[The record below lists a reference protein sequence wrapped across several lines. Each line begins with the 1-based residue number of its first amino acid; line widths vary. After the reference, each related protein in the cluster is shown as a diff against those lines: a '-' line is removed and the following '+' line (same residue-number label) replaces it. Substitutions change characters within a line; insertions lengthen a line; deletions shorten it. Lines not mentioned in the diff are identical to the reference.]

1 MTADTHEKFARIRLL
16 RSANIG
22 PVSYFQLLA
31 RFGSARHA
39 LEALPDLARRGG
51 ARSARI
57 AGEDAVRREIDA
69 VKKAGAKYLF
79 HDDAGYPELLSHSDS
94 APPILTYR
102 GNTALLNKP
111 SVAIV
116 GARNASA
123 AACKFARLIA
133 HDLAAADC
141 VTVSG
146 LARGIDTAAHMGAG
160 KSSIGVIASGID
172 IAYPP
177 ENAALQDRMA
187 GEALVLAEQPPGTQP
202 LARHFPYRN
211 RIIAGLAAGTLVV
224 EAAPRSG
231 SLITARLAGEAGREV
246 MAIPGSPLDPRS
258 RGCNMLIRN
267 GAVLVQSAE
276 DVLEL
281 IGAIGSGEMGRG
293 PRLSEIPAAFLAETP
308 QMAEDVPESAR
319 SSLHGLLSMTA
330 TGTDELVRQSGISAG
345 EVATLLLELELAGR
359 LQRHAGGKV
368 SLSV

>member
-133 HDLAAADC
+133 HDLAAVDC

-177 ENAALQDRMA
+177 ENAVLQGPHGRGSA
-187 GEALVLAEQPPGTQP
+187 G
-202 LARHFPYRN
+202 
-211 RIIAGLAAGTLVV
+211 AGRTATGHAAAG
-224 EAAPRSG
+224 AAF
-231 SLITARLAGEAGREV
+231 
-246 MAIPGSPLDPRS
+246 PLSQPHHR
-258 RGCNMLIRN
+258 R
-267 GAVLVQSAE
+267 V
-276 DVLEL
+276 
-281 IGAIGSGEMGRG
+281 GSGHTGRRG
-293 PRLSEIPAAFLAETP
+293 PHR
-308 QMAEDVPESAR
+308 VRAR
-319 SSLHGLLSMTA
+319 SSPQGWRA
-330 TGTDELVRQSGISAG
+330 RRGAR
-345 EVATLLLELELAGR
+345 
-359 LQRHAGGKV
+359 
-368 SLSV
+368 